1 MAQVPTK
8 VTYKDA
14 IVEIKA
20 KASPIIR
27 RFLFDIERRMK
38 ISLTGAKS
46 GKLYARRGKTRRG
59 GRRSHRA
66 SAPGEAP
73 ATDTGFL
80 MSGIRARMQSQT
92 QGVITIAAPYAIWLE
107 EGTRFMLPRPF
118 IRPAIDGA
126 IARVQKGFNVTN
138 TP

>member
-1 MAQVPTK
+1 MSVPTK

-14 IVEIKA
+14 VIEIKQ

-27 RFLFDIERRMK
+27 KFLFDIERRIK
-38 ISLTGAKS
+38 ISLTGPKS
-46 GKLYARRGKTRRG
+46 GKLYPRRGKTRRG
-59 GRRSHRA
+59 GRRMHRA

-73 ATDTGFL
+73 ATDSGFL
-80 MSGIRARMQSQT
+80 MSGIRAHMQSST
-92 QGVITIAAPYAIWLE
+92 TGVITIAAPYAIWLE

-126 IARVQKGFNVTN
+126 IERVNRGFNVTS
-138 TP
+138 T